1 MMKSSKTTRRA
12 LLLSMA
18 AVVMCV
24 AMLTGTTFAW
34 FTDSAATGINQIQAG
49 NLDIVL
55 EYATEWDEAG
65 VPSKWADANGK
76 TLPFLTVDGH
86 EAKTYWEPG
95 CTYQLP
101 ELRVRNNGT
110 LPVRFE
116 YIVNGFDGDSKL
128 LEVLSM
134 TNHPILEN
142 ETGDLKAPLAAG
154 ETSLYFALTFHM
166 DEAAGNEYQGLTAA
180 GIGITV
186 VATQVNEDATFPVVN
201 AEELAEAFE
210 KGGIVSINQEVPVAP
225 AVDRNNTS
233 LQPQMTIKKDTVLNL
248 AGKLTVDPAAAAAGF
263 GEASPAFVS
272 VESGTLTINGDGEL
286 NCEAGSEQVYGIN
299 VNGGRVVINGGHFY
313 GALTAVQVQKGSL
326 EINGGFFDMAPT
338 CKEQAP
344 HYAKY
349 VVNCIDASW
358 KDGTATISI
367 KGGTFVN
374 FDPSANPEEGEGTT
388 YVAEGYKVVS
398 ARQENGDTWYTVV
411 AK

>member
-1 MMKSSKTTRRA
+1 MTSIKTAKRA
-12 LLLSMA
+12 LIFSVLATFL
-18 AVVMCV
+18 CV
-24 AMLTGTTFAW
+24 AMLVGTTFAW
-34 FTDSAATGINQIQAG
+34 FTDSATTGTNQIQAG

-65 VPSKWADANGK
+65 VPTKWADASGK
-76 TLPFLTVDGH
+76 ILSFLTVGGH

-116 YIVNGFDGDSKL
+116 YIVNGFNGDSKL

-134 TNHPILEN
+134 ADTILQD
-142 ETGDLKAPLAAG
+142 ETGDLEAPLPAG
-154 ETSLYFALTFHM
+154 KTSLYFALTFHM

-186 VATQVNEDATFPVVN
+186 VATQANEAATFPVLN
-201 AEELAEAFE
+201 AAELTEALE
-210 KGGIVSINQEVPVAP
+210 KGGIVAVNQEVPVAP
-225 AVDRNNTS
+225 VVDRNNTS

-248 AGKLTVDPAAAAAGF
+248 AGKLTVDPAVAAAGF
-263 GEASPAFVS
+263 GEASPAFAA
-272 VESGTLTINGDGEL
+272 VESGTLTINGNGEL
-286 NCEAGSEQVYGIN
+286 NCEAGTQQVYGIN
-299 VNGGRVVINGGHFY
+299 VNGGKVVINGGHFY

-338 CKEQAP
+338 CKAQVP

-349 VVNCIDASW
+349 VVNCIDDSW
-358 KDGTATISI
+358 KNGTATISI

-374 FDPSANPEEGEGTT
+374 FDPSANPEGEGTT

-398 ARQENGDTWYTVV
+398 AEQENGDTWYTVV

>member
-34 FTDSAATGINQIQAG
+34 FTDSATTGTNQIQAG

-116 YIVNGFDGDSKL
+116 YIINGFDGDSKL
-128 LEVLSM
+128 LEVLRM
-134 TNHPILEN
+134 ADTILQD
-142 ETGDLKAPLAAG
+142 ETGNLEAPLAAG

-186 VATQVNEDATFPVVN
+186 VATQVNEAATFPVVN
-201 AEELAEAFE
+201 AEELAKAFE

-233 LQPQMTIKKDTVLNL
+233 LQPQMTIKKDTVRTL
-248 AGKLTVDPAAAAAGF
+248 PA
-263 GEASPAFVS
+263 S
-272 VESGTLTINGDGEL
+272 
-286 NCEAGSEQVYGIN
+286 
-299 VNGGRVVINGGHFY
+299 
-313 GALTAVQVQKGSL
+313 
-326 EINGGFFDMAPT
+326 
-338 CKEQAP
+338 
-344 HYAKY
+344 
-349 VVNCIDASW
+349 
-358 KDGTATISI
+358 
-367 KGGTFVN
+367 
-374 FDPSANPEEGEGTT
+374 
-388 YVAEGYKVVS
+388 
-398 ARQENGDTWYTVV
+398 
-411 AK
+411 

>member
-34 FTDSAATGINQIQAG
+34 FTDSATTGTNQIQAG

-116 YIVNGFDGDSKL
+116 YIINGFDGDSKL
-128 LEVLSM
+128 LEVLRM
-134 TNHPILEN
+134 ADTILQD

-186 VATQVNEDATFPVVN
+186 VATQANEAATFPVVN
-201 AEELAEAFE
+201 AEELAKAFE

>member
-34 FTDSAATGINQIQAG
+34 FTDSAATGTNQIQAG

-55 EYATEWDEAG
+55 EYATEWNEAG

-101 ELRVRNNGT
+101 ELRVRNNGK

-116 YIVNGFDGDSKL
+116 YIINGFDGDSKL
-128 LEVLSM
+128 LEVLRM
-134 TNHPILEN
+134 ADTILQD

-186 VATQVNEDATFPVVN
+186 VATQANEAATFPVVN
-201 AEELAEAFE
+201 AEELAKAFE

-398 ARQENGDTWYTVV
+398 AMQENGDTWYTVV

>member
-34 FTDSAATGINQIQAG
+34 FTDSATTGTNQIQAG

-116 YIVNGFDGDSKL
+116 YIINGFDGDSKL

-134 TNHPILEN
+134 ADTILQD
-142 ETGDLKAPLAAG
+142 ETGDLEAPLPAG
-154 ETSLYFALTFHM
+154 GTSLYFALTFHM

-186 VATQVNEDATFPVVN
+186 VATQANEAATFPVVN
-201 AEELAEAFE
+201 AEELAKAFE

-398 ARQENGDTWYTVV
+398 AMQENGDTWYTVV

>member
-34 FTDSAATGINQIQAG
+34 FTDSATTGTNQIQAG

-101 ELRVRNNGT
+101 ELRVRNNGK

-116 YIVNGFDGDSKL
+116 YIINGFDGDSKL
-128 LEVLSM
+128 LEVLRM
-134 TNHPILEN
+134 ADTILQD
-142 ETGDLKAPLAAG
+142 ETGDLEAPLAAG

-186 VATQVNEDATFPVVN
+186 VATQANEAATFPVVN
-201 AEELAEAFE
+201 AEELAKAFE

-349 VVNCIDASW
+349 VVNCLDPSW
-358 KDGTATISI
+358 KNGTATISI

-374 FDPSANPEEGEGTT
+374 FDPSANPEGEGTT

>member
-34 FTDSAATGINQIQAG
+34 FTDSATTGTNQIQAG

-55 EYATEWDEAG
+55 EYATEWNEAG

-101 ELRVRNNGT
+101 ELRVRNNGK

-116 YIVNGFDGDSKL
+116 YIINGFDGDSKL
-128 LEVLSM
+128 LEVLRM
-134 TNHPILEN
+134 ADTILQD
-142 ETGDLKAPLAAG
+142 ETGDLEAPLAAG
-154 ETSLYFALTFHM
+154 GTSLYFALTFHM

-201 AEELAEAFE
+201 AEELAKAFE

-398 ARQENGDTWYTVV
+398 AMQENGDTWYTVV

>member
-34 FTDSAATGINQIQAG
+34 FTDSATTGTNQIQAG

-86 EAKTYWEPG
+86 KAKTYWEPG

-101 ELRVRNNGT
+101 ELRVRNNGK

-116 YIVNGFDGDSKL
+116 YIINGFDGDSKL
-128 LEVLSM
+128 REVLRRAD
-134 TNHPILEN
+134 TILQD
-142 ETGDLKAPLAAG
+142 ETGDLEAPLPAG
-154 ETSLYFALTFHM
+154 GTSLYFALTFHM

-186 VATQVNEDATFPVVN
+186 VATQANEAATFPVVN
-201 AEELAEAFE
+201 AEELAKAFE

-225 AVDRNNTS
+225 AVDRNDNH

-263 GEASPAFVS
+263 GKASPAFAA
-272 VESGTLTINGDGEL
+272 VESGTLTINGNGEL

-313 GALTAVQVQKGSL
+313 GAVTAVQVQKGSL

-338 CKEQAP
+338 CKAQFP
-344 HYAKY
+344 HYAKF
-349 VVNCIDASW
+349 VVNCPDTPW
-358 KDGTATISI
+358 KNGTATISI

-374 FDPSANPEEGEGTT
+374 FDPSANPEGEGTT

-398 ARQENGDTWYTVV
+398 AEQENGETWYTVV

>member
-34 FTDSAATGINQIQAG
+34 FTDSAATGTNQIQAG

-116 YIVNGFDGDSKL
+116 YIINGFDGDSKL

-134 TNHPILEN
+134 ADTILQD
-142 ETGDLKAPLAAG
+142 ETGDLEAPLPAG

-186 VATQVNEDATFPVVN
+186 VATQANEAATFPVVN
-201 AEELAEAFE
+201 AEELAKAFE

>member
-34 FTDSAATGINQIQAG
+34 FTDSATTGTNQIQAG

-55 EYATEWDEAG
+55 EYATEWNEAG

-101 ELRVRNNGT
+101 ELRVRNNGK

-116 YIVNGFDGDSKL
+116 YIINGFDGDSKL
-128 LEVLSM
+128 LEVLRM
-134 TNHPILEN
+134 ADPILQD
-142 ETGDLKAPLAAG
+142 ETGDLEAPLPAG

-186 VATQVNEDATFPVVN
+186 VATQANEDATFPVVN

-225 AVDRNNTS
+225 AVDRNNKS

-248 AGKLTVDPAAAAAGF
+248 AGKLTVDPAAATAGF
-263 GEASPAFVS
+263 GKASPAFAV
-272 VESGTLTINGDGEL
+272 VESGTLTINGNGEL
-286 NCEAGSEQVYGIN
+286 NCEAGSEPVYGIN
-299 VNGGRVVINGGHFY
+299 VNGGKVVINGGHFY

-338 CKEQAP
+338 CKAQVP

-349 VVNCIDASW
+349 VVNCIDDSW
-358 KDGTATISI
+358 KNGTATISI

-374 FDPSANPEEGEGTT
+374 FDPSANPEGEGTT

>member
-34 FTDSAATGINQIQAG
+34 FTDSATTGTNQIQAG

-186 VATQVNEDATFPVVN
+186 VATQANEAATFPVVN
-201 AEELAEAFE
+201 AEELAKAFE

-374 FDPSANPEEGEGTT
+374 FDPSANPEGEGTT

-398 ARQENGDTWYTVV
+398 AMQENGDTWYTVV

>member
-34 FTDSAATGINQIQAG
+34 FTDSATTGTNQIQAG

-86 EAKTYWEPG
+86 KAKTYWEPG

-101 ELRVRNNGT
+101 ELRVRNNGK

-116 YIVNGFDGDSKL
+116 YIINGFDGDSKL
-128 LEVLSM
+128 REVLRRAD
-134 TNHPILEN
+134 TILQD
-142 ETGDLKAPLAAG
+142 ETGDLEAPLPAG
-154 ETSLYFALTFHM
+154 GTSLYFALTFHM

-186 VATQVNEDATFPVVN
+186 VATQANEAATFPVVN
-201 AEELAEAFE
+201 AEELAKAFE

-225 AVDRNNTS
+225 AVDRNDNH

-248 AGKLTVDPAAAAAGF
+248 AGKLTVDPAVAAAGF
-263 GEASPAFVS
+263 GKASPAFAA
-272 VESGTLTINGDGEL
+272 VESGTLTINGNGEL

-338 CKEQAP
+338 CKAQFP
-344 HYAKY
+344 HYAKF
-349 VVNCIDASW
+349 VVNCPDTPW
-358 KDGTATISI
+358 KNGTATISI

-374 FDPSANPEEGEGTT
+374 FDPSANPEGEGTT

-398 ARQENGDTWYTVV
+398 AEQENGETWYTVV

>member
-1 MMKSSKTTRRA
+1 MTSIKTAKRA
-12 LLLSMA
+12 LIFSVLATFL
-18 AVVMCV
+18 CV

-34 FTDSAATGINQIQAG
+34 FTDSATTGTNQIQAG

-55 EYATEWDEAG
+55 EYATEWNEAG

-116 YIVNGFDGDSKL
+116 YIINGFDGDSKL
-128 LEVLSM
+128 LEVLRM
-134 TNHPILEN
+134 ADTILQD
-142 ETGDLKAPLAAG
+142 ETGDLEAPLPAG
-154 ETSLYFALTFHM
+154 GTSLYFALTFHM

-186 VATQVNEDATFPVVN
+186 VATQANEAATFPVVN

-233 LQPQMTIKKDTVLNL
+233 LQPQTIIKKDTVLNL

-263 GEASPAFVS
+263 GEASPAFAA
-272 VESGTLTINGDGEL
+272 VESGTLTINGNGEL
-286 NCEAGSEQVYGIN
+286 NCEAGTQQVYGIN
-299 VNGGRVVINGGHFY
+299 VNGGSVVINGGHFY

-338 CKEQAP
+338 CKAQVP

-358 KDGTATISI
+358 KNGTATISI

-374 FDPSANPEEGEGTT
+374 FDPSANPEGEGTT

-398 ARQENGDTWYTVV
+398 AEQENGDTWYTVV

>member
-34 FTDSAATGINQIQAG
+34 FTDSAATGTNQIQAG

-116 YIVNGFDGDSKL
+116 YIINGFDGDSKL
-128 LEVLSM
+128 LEVLRM
-134 TNHPILEN
+134 ADTILQD
-142 ETGDLKAPLAAG
+142 ETGDLEAPLAAG

-186 VATQVNEDATFPVVN
+186 VATQANEAATFPVVN
-201 AEELAEAFE
+201 AEELAKAFE

-398 ARQENGDTWYTVV
+398 AMQENGDTWYTVV

>member
-34 FTDSAATGINQIQAG
+34 FTDSATTGTNQIQAG

-101 ELRVRNNGT
+101 ELRVRNNGK

-116 YIVNGFDGDSKL
+116 YIINGFDGDSKL
-128 LEVLSM
+128 LEVLRM
-134 TNHPILEN
+134 ADTILQD
-142 ETGDLKAPLAAG
+142 ETGDLEAPLAAG

-186 VATQVNEDATFPVVN
+186 VATQANEAATFPVVN
-201 AEELAEAFE
+201 AEELAKAFE

-398 ARQENGDTWYTVV
+398 AMQENGDTWYTVV

>member
-34 FTDSAATGINQIQAG
+34 FTDSATTGTNQIQAG

-86 EAKTYWEPG
+86 EVKTYWEPG

-116 YIVNGFDGDSKL
+116 YIINGFDGDSKL
-128 LEVLSM
+128 LEVLRM
-134 TNHPILEN
+134 ADTILQD
-142 ETGDLKAPLAAG
+142 ETGDLEAPLAAG

-186 VATQVNEDATFPVVN
+186 VATQANEAATFPVVN
-201 AEELAEAFE
+201 AEELAKAFE

-374 FDPSANPEEGEGTT
+374 FDPSANPEGEGTT

>member
-1 MMKSSKTTRRA
+1 MTSIKTAKRA
-12 LLLSMA
+12 LIFSVLATFL
-18 AVVMCV
+18 CV

-34 FTDSAATGINQIQAG
+34 FTDSATTGTNQIQAG

-86 EAKTYWEPG
+86 KAKTYWEPG

-101 ELRVRNNGT
+101 ELRVRNNGK

-116 YIVNGFDGDSKL
+116 YIINGFDGDSKL
-128 LEVLSM
+128 REVLRM
-134 TNHPILEN
+134 ADTILQD
-142 ETGDLKAPLAAG
+142 ETGDLEAPLPAG
-154 ETSLYFALTFHM
+154 GTSLYFALTFHM

-263 GEASPAFVS
+263 GEASPAFAA
-272 VESGTLTINGDGEL
+272 VESGTLTINGNGEL
-286 NCEAGSEQVYGIN
+286 NCEAGTQQVYGIN

-338 CKEQAP
+338 CKAQFP
-344 HYAKY
+344 HYA
-349 VVNCIDASW
+349 SM
-358 KDGTATISI
+358 
-367 KGGTFVN
+367 
-374 FDPSANPEEGEGTT
+374 
-388 YVAEGYKVVS
+388 
-398 ARQENGDTWYTVV
+398 
-411 AK
+411 